1 MLSLTAMDELRFPI
15 DGYTIRDAVCDDNG
29 FIKDCMRESILM
41 SVPDNEREL
50 SGLWIEDIL
59 SLTSV
64 AMDGGMMRSE
74 IMILENEDSKR
85 TGMLWMGIS
94 RDQFTCEETGYLLGL
109 FVIGESRGKGLG
121 NALIGCAEDWCR
133 KRHLLSMTLNVGSSN
148 VSAKDLYDRLGL
160 RERSTVMRKR
170 IL

>member
-1 MLSLTAMDELRFPI
+1 MDELRFPI
-15 DGYTIRDAVCDDNG
+15 DGYSLRAAGDDDMG
-29 FIKDCMRESILM
+29 FVRECMRDSILM

-50 SGLWIEDIL
+50 SGLWMEDIL

-64 AMDGGMMRSE
+64 AMDSGMMHSE
-74 IMILENEDSKR
+74 IMILDDKGGKR

-109 FVIGESRGKGLG
+109 FVIEGSRGKGLG
-121 NALIGCAEDWCR
+121 KALIGCAEDWCR
-133 KRHLLSMTLNVGSSN
+133 NKRILSMTLNVGSPN
-148 VSAKDLYDRLGL
+148 RSAKCLYDRLGFD
-160 RERSTVMRKR
+160 ERSTVMRKR